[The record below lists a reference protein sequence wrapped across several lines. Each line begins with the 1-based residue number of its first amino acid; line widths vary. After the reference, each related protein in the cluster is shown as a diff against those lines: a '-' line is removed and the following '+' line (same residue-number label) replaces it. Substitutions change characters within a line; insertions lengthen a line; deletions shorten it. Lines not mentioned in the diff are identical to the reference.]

1 MERESRARTER
12 ARCTVGELTAIG
24 LAAIGLTV
32 VERDSSTGF
41 ESIGGL
47 RENSFGGLPE
57 EAD

>member
-1 MERESRARTER
+1 MERDSRARTER
-12 ARCTVGELTAIG
+12 VRCTVGELTAIE
-24 LAAIGLTV
+24 LTV

-47 RENSFGGLPE
+47 RENSLSGLPE